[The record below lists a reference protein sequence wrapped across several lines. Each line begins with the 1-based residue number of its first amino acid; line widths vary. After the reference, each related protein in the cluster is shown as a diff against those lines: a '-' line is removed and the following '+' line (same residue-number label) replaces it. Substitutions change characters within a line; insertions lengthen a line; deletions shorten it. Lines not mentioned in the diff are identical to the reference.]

1 MNMRTVIRTSREREV
16 VTLASEIVY
25 AQRKEWCGTKYRQL
39 AMSLMKPRCHY
50 ECDEDQVYPL
60 IVWLCGGSFAEVDRN
75 IWIPEL
81 TGFVRNG
88 YAVASVDYST
98 ISLTRYPDQLRD
110 IREAIRFIRA
120 HAKEFHIDPNRIAV
134 MGESAGG
141 YLSALAALA
150 PPLDASEE
158 EGFLEYSSE
167 VQSAVCLYPCVDIKA
182 LLPDRKRV
190 NLPED
195 LEHYDDLCSLVNKT
209 CRVPFLLMHGLS
221 DHLVP
226 PEHSEKLYQALQ
238 QNGIRSDLYLL
249 EDADHADR
257 YFVAEETKK
266 IITKFLN
273 ESLHV
278 DCHKTAFMNR
288 Q

>member
-1 MNMRTVIRTSREREV
+1 MRTVIKTSRGREV
-16 VTLASEIVY
+16 ITLASTIVY
-25 AQRKEWCGTKYRQL
+25 GQRKEWCGTKYRQL
-39 AMSLMKPRCHY
+39 SLSFMKPRCHY
-50 ECDEDQVYPL
+50 ACDENRVYPL

-81 TGFVRNG
+81 TEFVRKG

-98 ISLTRYPDQLRD
+98 IQLTRYPDQLRD
-110 IREAIRFIRA
+110 IREAIRFLRA
-120 HAKEFHIDPNRIAV
+120 HAEEFHIDPNRIAV

-141 YLSALAALA
+141 YLSALTALA
-150 PPLDASEE
+150 PPLDVSSE

-167 VQSAVCLYPCVDIKA
+167 VQAVVCLYPCVDIKA
-182 LLPDRKRV
+182 LLPDRKRI

-195 LEHYDDLCSLVNKT
+195 LEHYDDLCSLVTEK
-209 CRVPFLLMHGLS
+209 CRTPFLLMHGLA
-221 DHLVP
+221 DQLVP
-226 PEHSEKLYQALQ
+226 SEHSEKLYQALQ
-238 QNGIRSDLYLL
+238 HSGIRSDLYLL

-266 IITKFLN
+266 IITEFLE
-273 ESLHV
+273 ESL
-278 DCHKTAFMNR
+278 MNSLS